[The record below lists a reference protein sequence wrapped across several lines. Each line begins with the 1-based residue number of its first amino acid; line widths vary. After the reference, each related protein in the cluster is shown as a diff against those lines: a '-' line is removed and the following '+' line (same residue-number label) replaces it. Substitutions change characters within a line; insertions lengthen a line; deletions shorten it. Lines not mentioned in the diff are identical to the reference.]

1 MPSQNTLVDHLVSSR
16 TIKSPVVEKVFRR
29 IDRKLFCP
37 ADLPASYAYQDSP
50 AGIGCN
56 QTISAPHMH
65 ATCMELCKEYIEKG
79 GDEKRV
85 LDVGSGSGYLTATF
99 AALLVELG
107 KTGKVYGVEKYPEL
121 AKQSVKNIQS
131 ACPDLMPYI
140 NITSGNVWEGV
151 DEGGFDVIHVGAAAA
166 KLPEVLVT
174 ALNKGGRM
182 VIPVG
187 GQNDVQVMQV
197 VVRLE
202 DGSIKKQDLMAVR
215 YVPLTRPGEDDLY
228 LY

>member
-1 MPSQNTLVDHLVSSR
+1 
-16 TIKSPVVEKVFRR
+16 
-29 IDRKLFCP
+29 
-37 ADLPASYAYQDSP
+37 
-50 AGIGCN
+50 
-56 QTISAPHMH
+56 
-65 ATCMELCKEYIEKG
+65 
-79 GDEKRV
+79 
-85 LDVGSGSGYLTATF
+85 
-99 AALLVELG
+99 
-107 KTGKVYGVEKYPEL
+107 
-121 AKQSVKNIQS
+121 VKNIQS

-197 VVRLE
+197 VDRLE

-228 LY
+228 Y